1 MDNQNDPSNIPT
13 LADIVRRQTN
23 NGALIVGFYL
33 DVVEG
38 TRDED
43 GFEACHRMEAAAQ
56 LQAVAPD
63 LVAEFIEVISGE
75 KCVHAQRRS
84 PKRIR
89 RRKPRDPKPVC
100 AGDCRSHNR
109 HEAIEY
115 LASALDAPSITDDP
129 RVTGIVRASTDHGKV
144 AVSYLINVMNGA
156 IQGFGPHHRMRAAQE
171 LIAHIARDE
180 LRTQPDPAEGP
191 EAVSGHP
198 EPVEGPVLSTAEGSH
213 PDSTHP
219 DPAEGPAEVQANPSV
234 IPAEAGIQEG
244 EDADGPLPS
253 NNQQLE
259 TNNLPQD
266 DAAADASL
274 PTNNQQLKTNNQKLR
289 TRNLPHPCYSLNH
302 KIARSMWQSEHPI
315 HNFIQAYDEL
325 VVAFLKEG
333 DDDQD
338 EEYAKRW
345 IAGLEP
351 DRYGKLIYQY
361 CPYSPTPIRKPSRPR
376 RQSRPT
382 PATESIRQE
391 MTADRLRREGKLPP
405 PKRTLLWV

>member
-1 MDNQNDPSNIPT
+1 MDNQNDPNNIPT
-13 LADIVRRQTN
+13 LADIVRRETN

-38 TRDED
+38 NRDED
-43 GFEACHRMEAAAQ
+43 GFEACHRMEAAEQ

-89 RRKPRDPKPVC
+89 RRKPRDPDPVC
-100 AGDCRSHNR
+100 TGDCRSHNR

-144 AVSYLINVMNGA
+144 AVSYLLNVMKGA
-156 IQGFGPHHRMRAAQE
+156 VQGFGPHHRMRAAQE

-180 LRTQPDPAEGP
+180 LRTQPDAE
-191 EAVSGHP
+191 AD
-198 EPVEGPVLSTAEGSH
+198 T
-213 PDSTHP
+213 T
-219 DPAEGPAEVQANPSV
+219 V
-234 IPAEAGIQEG
+234 IPAEAGIHPSPTEVPANPSVILAKAGIHPSPADEPTPSVTPAPSVIPAKAGIHPSPAEG
-244 EDADGPLPS
+244 PVLGEAEAPS
-253 NNQQLE
+253 
-259 TNNLPQD
+259 P
-266 DAAADASL
+266 
-274 PTNNQQLKTNNQKLR
+274 TNNQKLQ
-289 TRNLPHPCYSLNH
+289 TRNLPHPCYSLNSR
-302 KIARSMWQSEHPI
+302 IAESMWQSEHPI

-333 DDDQD
+333 DDDED

-361 CPYSPTPIRKPSRPR
+361 CPYSPTPVRKPSRPR
-376 RQSRPT
+376 RQRRPT

>member
-1 MDNQNDPSNIPT
+1 MDNQTDPTNIPT
-13 LADIVRRQTN
+13 LADIVRRETN

-38 TRDED
+38 NRDED
-43 GFEACHRMEAAAQ
+43 GFEACHRMEAAER

-89 RRKPRDPKPVC
+89 RRKPRDPDPVC
-100 AGDCRSHNR
+100 TGDCRSHNR

-144 AVSYLINVMNGA
+144 AVSYLLNVMKGA
-156 IQGFGPHHRMRAAQE
+156 VQGFGPHHRMRAAQE

-180 LRTQPDPAEGP
+180 LRTQA
-191 EAVSGHP
+191 
-198 EPVEGPVLSTAEGSH
+198 
-213 PDSTHP
+213 DST
-219 DPAEGPAEVQANPSV
+219 V
-234 IPAEAGIQEG
+234 IPAEAGIQDG
-244 EDADGPLPS
+244 GDADGPSAEPTPTVIPAKAGI
-253 NNQQLE
+253 QGGG
-259 TNNLPQD
+259 D
-266 DAAADASL
+266 DGDAESL
-274 PTNNQQLKTNNQKLR
+274 PTKNQKLQ
-289 TRNLPHPCYSLNH
+289 TRNLPHPCYSLNSR
-302 KIARSMWQSEHPI
+302 IAESMWQSEHPI

-333 DDDQD
+333 DDDED

-361 CPYSPTPIRKPSRPR
+361 CPYSPTPVRKPSRPR
-376 RQSRPT
+376 RQRRPT

>member
-1 MDNQNDPSNIPT
+1 MDNQNDIPT
-13 LADIVRRQTN
+13 LADIVRRETN

-89 RRKPRDPKPVC
+89 PRKPRDPKPVC

-180 LRTQPDPAEGP
+180 LRTQPDAANP
-191 EAVSGHP
+191 EPVEAPDPGHP

-213 PDSTHP
+213 PDS
-219 DPAEGPAEVQANPSV
+219 AESTPPV
-234 IPAEAGIQEG
+234 IPAEAGIQNG
-244 EDADGPLPS
+244 ED
-253 NNQQLE
+253 E
-259 TNNLPQD
+259 D
-266 DAAADASL
+266 DPL
-274 PTNNQQLKTNNQKLR
+274 PTNNQQLKTNNQKLH

-333 DDDQD
+333 DDDED

-391 MTADRLRREGKLPP
+391 MTADRMRREGKLPP

>member
-1 MDNQNDPSNIPT
+1 MDNQNDPNNIPT
-13 LADIVRRQTN
+13 LADIVRRETN

-38 TRDED
+38 NRDED
-43 GFEACHRMEAAAQ
+43 GFEACHRMEAAEQ

-89 RRKPRDPKPVC
+89 RRKPRDPDPVC
-100 AGDCRSHNR
+100 TGDCRSHNR

-180 LRTQPDPAEGP
+180 LRTQPDAEADTTVIPAPSVIPAKAGIHP
-191 EAVSGHP
+191 SSAEAP
-198 EPVEGPVLSTAEGSH
+198 
-213 PDSTHP
+213 
-219 DPAEGPAEVQANPSV
+219 ANPSV
-234 IPAEAGIQEG
+234 IPAEAGIQNG
-244 EDADGPLPS
+244 GDADGPSAEPTPTVIPAKAGI
-253 NNQQLE
+253 QGGG
-259 TNNLPQD
+259 D
-266 DAAADASL
+266 VDAESL
-274 PTNNQQLKTNNQKLR
+274 PTNNQKLQ
-289 TRNLPHPCYSLNH
+289 TRNLPHPCYSLNP
-302 KIARSMWQSEHPI
+302 KIAESMWRSEHPI

-325 VVAFLKEG
+325 VIAFLKEG
-333 DDDQD
+333 DDDED

-361 CPYSPTPIRKPSRPR
+361 CPYSPTPVRKPSRPR
-376 RQSRPT
+376 RQRRPT

>member
-1 MDNQNDPSNIPT
+1 MDNQNDPNNIPT
-13 LADIVRRQTN
+13 LADIVRRETN

-38 TRDED
+38 NRDED
-43 GFEACHRMEAAAQ
+43 GFEACHRMEAAEQ

-89 RRKPRDPKPVC
+89 RRKPRDPDPVC
-100 AGDCRSHNR
+100 TGDCRSHNR

-144 AVSYLINVMNGA
+144 AVSYLLNVMKGA
-156 IQGFGPHHRMRAAQE
+156 VQGFGPHHRMRAAQE

-180 LRTQPDPAEGP
+180 LRTQPDAVEGP
-191 EAVSGHP
+191 EATSAHP
-198 EPVEGPVLSTAEGSH
+198 EPVEG
-213 PDSTHP
+213 
-219 DPAEGPAEVQANPSV
+219 PSV
-234 IPAEAGIQEG
+234 IPAEAGIQNG
-244 EDADGPLPS
+244 ADV
-253 NNQQLE
+253 
-259 TNNLPQD
+259 D
-266 DAAADASL
+266 DPL
-274 PTNNQQLKTNNQKLR
+274 PTNNQKLQ
-289 TRNLPHPCYSLNH
+289 TRNLPHPCYSLNS
-302 KIARSMWQSEHPI
+302 KIAESMWQSEHPI

-333 DDDQD
+333 DDDED

-361 CPYSPTPIRKPSRPR
+361 CPYSPTPVRKPSRPR
-376 RQSRPT
+376 RQRRPT